1 MLYQTQL
8 MDNQPYFVQMSTLGF
23 FPVHIHHENEII
35 YALEGGFEIKVNNR
49 VYRVDKGQVAII
61 NSMVMHEVRSLGG
74 DENFLVIE
82 VGPALLREG
91 FELIKRL
98 DFDIKIYDK
107 KTTPDIIECLD
118 SILKRQKDESPA
130 ASLWTMGYL
139 LQLYSMFY
147 TALCDDNIK
156 AARSDS
162 PKSTRSI
169 EGILKYVYEHYG
181 EDIKIEDI
189 AARSGYCKSG
199 FCKAFKAGTGFTF
212 HSYLNL
218 CRVRNAEHLL
228 VETNKTLDEI
238 AGIVGMK
245 EAKMLCREFKKRVG
259 TTPRSYRLRAK
270 EEITTNSKEIS

>member
-1 MLYQTQL
+1 
-8 MDNQPYFVQMSTLGF
+8 MSTLGF

-82 VGPALLREG
+82 VGPALLREN
-91 FELIKRL
+91 FALIKGL
-98 DFDIKIYDK
+98 DFEIKIYDK

-130 ASLWTMGYL
+130 MTLWTMGYL

-147 TALCDDNIK
+147 TALCEDNIK

-169 EGILKYVYEHYG
+169 EGILKYVYEHYD
-181 EDIKIEDI
+181 EEIKIEDI
-189 AARSGYCKSG
+189 ATQSGYCKSG
-199 FCKAFKAGTGFTF
+199 FCKAFKSSTGFTF
-212 HSYLNL
+212 HNYLNL

-228 VETNKTLDEI
+228 VETNRSLDDI
-238 AGIVGMK
+238 AELVGMK
-245 EAKMLCREFKKRVG
+245 EAKVLCREFKKRFG
-259 TTPRSYRLRAK
+259 ITPRSYRLQMR
-270 EEITTNSKEIS
+270 ERSQNIGGVNI

>member
-8 MDNQPYFVQMSTLGF
+8 MDNQPYFVQISTLGF

-35 YALEGGFEIKVNNR
+35 YAFEGGFEIKVNNR
-49 VYRVDKGQVAII
+49 VYRVEKGQAAII
-61 NSMVMHEVRSLGG
+61 NSMVMHEVRSLGK

-82 VGPALLREG
+82 VGPALLRES
-91 FELIKRL
+91 FELIKGL
-98 DFDIKIYDK
+98 DFEIKIYDGADA
-107 KTTPDIIECLD
+107 PEIIDCLD
-118 SILKRQKDESPA
+118 SILKKHKDTGPA
-130 ASLWTMGYL
+130 GALWTMGYL

-147 TALCDDNIK
+147 TALCEDNVSS
-156 AARSDS
+156 ARSDS
-162 PKSTRSI
+162 PKSSKSI

-189 AARSGYCKSG
+189 ASRSGYCKSG

-238 AGIVGMK
+238 ACIVGMK
-245 EAKMLCREFKKRVG
+245 EAKVLCREFKKRLG
-259 TTPRSYRLRAK
+259 TTPRAYRMKAK
-270 EEITTNSKEIS
+270 EEILNDVKEIS

>member
-8 MDNQPYFVQMSTLGF
+8 MDNQPYFVQTSTLGF

-35 YALEGGFEIKVNNR
+35 YAFEGGFEIKVNNR
-49 VYRVDKGQVAII
+49 VYRVEKGQAAII
-61 NSMVMHEVRSLGG
+61 NSMVMHEVRSLGE

-82 VGPALLREG
+82 VGPALLRES
-91 FELIKRL
+91 FELIKGL
-98 DFDIKIYDK
+98 DFEIKIYDRD
-107 KTTPDIIECLD
+107 TTPEIIDCLD
-118 SILKRQKDESPA
+118 SILKRHKDISPSGA
-130 ASLWTMGYL
+130 LWTMGYL

-147 TALCDDNIK
+147 TALLEDNVRS
-156 AARSDS
+156 ARSDS
-162 PKSTRSI
+162 PKSSKSI

-181 EDIKIEDI
+181 EDIKIDDI
-189 AARSGYCKSG
+189 ASRSGYCKSG

-218 CRVRNAEHLL
+218 CRIRNAEHLL

-245 EAKMLCREFKKRVG
+245 EAKVLCREFKKRLG
-259 TTPRSYRLRAK
+259 TTPRAYRMKAK
-270 EEITTNSKEIS
+270 EEILNDVKEIS